1 LAALFGVESDMRK
14 KAREEK
20 RMNDEGKNDEKIQT
34 AQTLEK
40 EPKFRLDAIR
50 WSPKDGHYQRAVGLR
65 YSDDVDELVE
75 FCRHPK
81 KNGGFDRA
89 VVYLLGAD
97 GSERIVE
104 NVHSVMGR
112 LYCRGRVDFVEPVAG
127 EEPMARK
134 KRKSGKV
141 V

>member
-1 LAALFGVESDMRK
+1 MRK

-34 AQTLEK
+34 AQTLEI

-50 WSPKDGHYQRAVGLR
+50 WSRKDGRYQKIMGLK
-65 YSDDVDELVE
+65 YSDDVDELVD

-89 VVYLLGAD
+89 VIYLVGED
-97 GSERIVE
+97 GGEKIVE
-104 NVHSVMGR
+104 TVHSVMGR
-112 LYCRGRVDFVEPVAG
+112 LYCHGGVESIDPIPEDPKAK
-127 EEPMARK
+127 K

>member
-1 LAALFGVESDMRK
+1 MKNEGKED
-14 KAREEK
+14 EK
-20 RMNDEGKNDEKIQT
+20 RQ
-34 AQTLEK
+34 AVQALET
-40 EPKFRLDAIR
+40 EPKYRLDAIR

-89 VVYLLGAD
+89 VVYLIGAD
-97 GSERIVE
+97 GSEKIVE
-104 NVHSVMGR
+104 TVHSVMGR
-112 LYCRGRVDFVEPVAG
+112 LYCHGGVESIDPIPEDPKAK
-127 EEPMARK
+127 K

>member
-1 LAALFGVESDMRK
+1 
-14 KAREEK
+14 
-20 RMNDEGKNDEKIQT
+20 MNDEGKNDEKIQT

-50 WSPKDGHYQRAVGLR
+50 WSPKDGHYQRVVGLR

-89 VVYLLGAD
+89 VVYLSAKMARRKSSRRPFGHGPIILPRQESSSIDPTAD
-97 GSERIVE
+97 GGAESEE
-104 NVHSVMGR
+104 KT
-112 LYCRGRVDFVEPVAG
+112 
-127 EEPMARK
+127 K
-134 KRKSGKV
+134 KREGGLTFRKLEPFCHERARSV
-141 V
+141 A